1 MTPLYYP
8 VMSICHPFARS
19 SLEPL
24 LLYFVSG
31 KRLHFA
37 RWNLV
42 FAAISILPDLNFHIA
57 KVPVCKMPPP
67 SLRCSVGK
75 KLFFSAALAQAHSA
89 AFFFARLLSA
99 RFPLNRIKF
108 ARLPPSCHKDRLKG
122 VYILLRNSQTC
133 HEVAKGGSKLLGVRK
148 EPLFSSCR

>member
-8 VMSICHPFARS
+8 LMSICHPFARS

-24 LLYFVSG
+24 LLYFESG

-42 FAAISILPDLNFHIA
+42 FAAIPILPDLNFHIA

-67 SLRCSVGK
+67 SL
-75 KLFFSAALAQAHSA
+75 
-89 AFFFARLLSA
+89 
-99 RFPLNRIKF
+99 
-108 ARLPPSCHKDRLKG
+108 PP
-122 VYILLRNSQTC
+122 LLRRQKVVFLCGVGASAQRGLFLLASSQ
-133 HEVAKGGSKLLGVRK
+133 HDS
-148 EPLFSSCR
+148 P